1 MRSTNSVK
9 NIVVNLGSQLLGI
22 LMSFFCRVVFI
33 RMLGDTYL
41 GVNGV
46 FSNILSIFSLAE
58 LGIGSAIIFSMY
70 KPLAEN
76 DQVKIGALMALYRRA
91 YHTIGLVVAVA
102 GLAFAPFYHIVL
114 KDPPQI
120 PYLTVIY
127 LLYVFNSVITYFLS
141 YKQSIITADQKNYI
155 CTLYQ
160 YGFCIAQNILQI
172 IILISTKNF
181 ILYLCTQILFS
192 FFTNY
197 FLARKADRMYP
208 YLRRYRNRKLE
219 KKDRAVIVKNIK
231 AMFMHRVGNA
241 LLNGTDS
248 IILSAFVS
256 TASAGIYSNYLLITV
271 PLQGLTSQIFSSI
284 SASVGNLGAVEG
296 RGKSYRV
303 YRAVNFA
310 GFWIFSFSSISLFCL
325 FNPFLLLW
333 AGKELLFPLQIVFVI
348 SLNFYLMGMR
358 QATLMFKDA
367 LGLFWYDRYKSP
379 LAALVNLL
387 ASILLVRLLGPVG
400 VFIGTTVALL
410 TVCVWVE
417 AYVLYRNG
425 FHRNMAAFFL
435 HYALYAALTAAAGLL
450 TWFCC
455 SLVPGSTIFSLILK
469 LLICILIPN
478 SLYLLLFHRTEEY
491 LYLKNM
497 VLGVFKSRKKR

>member
-1 MRSTNSVK
+1 MRSTNSIK

-76 DQVKIGALMALYRRA
+76 DQPKIGALMALYRRA
-91 YHTIGLVVAVA
+91 YHTIGLVVAIA
-102 GLAFAPFYHIVL
+102 GLAFAPFYRLVL

-120 PYLTVIY
+120 PYLTAIY
-127 LLYVFNSVITYFLS
+127 LLYVFNSVVTYFLS

-172 IILISTKNF
+172 FILIFTKNF

-208 YLRRYRNRKLE
+208 YLRRYRNRRLE
-219 KKDRAVIVKNIK
+219 RRDRAAIVKNIK

-271 PLQGLTSQIFSSI
+271 PLQGLTSQVFSSI

-296 RGKSYRV
+296 RSKSYQV

-310 GFWIFSFSSISLFCL
+310 GFWIFSFCSISLLCL
-325 FNPFLLLW
+325 FNPFLVLW
-333 AGKELLFPLQIVFVI
+333 AGPKLLFPLPIVFMI

-358 QATLMFKDA
+358 QPTLMFKDA

-379 LAALVNLL
+379 LAALVNLVF
-387 ASILLVRLLGPVG
+387 SIVLVQQAGTIG
-400 VFIGTTVALL
+400 VFIGTTIALVA
-410 TVCVWVE
+410 VCVWVE

-425 FHRNMAAFFL
+425 FHRNVGAFFL

-450 TWFCC
+450 TWYLC
-455 SLVPGSTIFSLILK
+455 SFVPGNTVFSLMLKILICVLVPNLI
-469 LLICILIPN
+469 
-478 SLYLLLFHRTEEY
+478 YLLLFHRTEEY

-497 VLGVFKSRKKR
+497 VLSTLRGRKKR